1 MKIFHCI
8 SNYFPDSVGGT
19 EIYVAALCKAL
30 QAMGLEVAIL
40 KPSFDKEPKTYF
52 YDGVEV
58 LEYLEKS
65 QPDAFLQTGLFPPK
79 GLSNFKQ
86 LLLQQKPD
94 ALHFHECAGSNGI
107 TIFHLLAAKEMC
119 IPLFTTFH
127 LSGNICMRDSFL
139 FKGKYEC
146 DGIIN
151 TYKCSVCMLQKKGLF
166 FGVPELL
173 SFFGKYYK
181 RNISLNKAGKILNYP
196 LYIKNHK
203 KRLLNVSYC
212 SSKMFVLSNWYK
224 DLLVANGLASDK
236 IVVLPSVIPSKKNSP
251 IEQKIATLQDR
262 KIRLVY
268 IGRIAQIKGLHI
280 LLDAVLKLEQQ
291 NWELDIY
298 GPVSEVPYYELCRK
312 KTTGNFSINWNGAL
326 MHGDVIATLANYDI
340 LVFPSIAQETM
351 GMVMLEAFAAKVSVI
366 ASSIWSVNEHIIN
379 GENGFIFKKADS
391 ADLKR
396 ILEKILG
403 EPSILLT
410 IANNISSP
418 LYMDEASNCTLST
431 YKEIL
436 GRV

>member
-1 MKIFHCI
+1 MKILHCLR
-8 SNYFPDSVGGT
+8 NYFPDSVGGT
-19 EIYVAALCKAL
+19 EIYVAALCKEL
-30 QAMGLEVAIL
+30 QAMGLEVAVL
-40 KPSFDKEPKTYF
+40 KPSFNKEPKSYF

-65 QPDAFLQTGLFPPK
+65 QPDAFLQTGLFPPQ
-79 GLSNFKQ
+79 GLSNFKD

-94 ALHFHECAGSNGI
+94 ALHFHESAGSNGI

-139 FKGKYEC
+139 YKGKYEC

-151 TYKCSVCMLQKKGLF
+151 TYKCSVCMLQKKGLHF
-166 FGVPELL
+166 AMPELL
-173 SFFGKYYK
+173 SFIGKYFK
-181 RNISLNKAGKILNYP
+181 QKISSKKAGKIFNYP
-196 LYIKNHK
+196 LYVKEHK
-203 KRLLNVSYC
+203 ARLMNVNYC
-212 SSKMFVLSNWYK
+212 SHKIFVLSNWFK
-224 DLLVANGLASDK
+224 ELLINNGLDHNR
-236 IVVLPSVIPSKKNSP
+236 IVVLPSVIPSKKIGYVEKKKNP
-251 IEQKIATLQDR
+251 LQNR
-262 KIRLVY
+262 KIRLIYV
-268 IGRIAQIKGLHI
+268 GRVAQIKGLHI
-280 LLDAVLKLEQQ
+280 LLEAVLKLKQK

-298 GPVSEVPYYELCRK
+298 GTVSEVPYYEFCRK
-312 KTTGNFSINWNGAL
+312 QTEGNRLINWKGFL
-326 MHGDVIATLANYDI
+326 LHKDVITTLSNYDALI
-340 LVFPSIAQETM
+340 FPSIVQETM
-351 GMVMLEAFAAKVSVI
+351 GMVMLEAFAANLPVI
-366 ASSIWSVNEHIIN
+366 ASSIWSVKEHIRN

-418 LYMDEASNCTLST
+418 LYMDEAANCTLLS